1 MNWKITIENLKYEIL
16 QQDEVRFEDYLL
28 DDAKFVIVAYGIVS
42 RMVRSAVERLRNDGL
57 KVGMIRPITLFPF
70 PKKQIKDLADRGAA
84 FLVTEMSNGQL
95 IDDVRLSTE
104 MKVPVSFYNRMGGN
118 VPSTEE
124 LVEQIKIHY
133 QKS

>member
-1 MNWKITIENLKYEIL
+1 
-16 QQDEVRFEDYLL
+16 
-28 DDAKFVIVAYGIVS
+28 VAYGIVS